1 MLGPYEHFLKPNNM
15 RKRIDFNTEDLES
28 LTHSQLKR
36 VTDYWLRQYLLS
48 EADIRNGRIRCPIK
62 GKWYPINKI
71 QVCHY
76 IDRATMCLRYD
87 LTNCHLISEASN
99 VWDARIAE
107 EGYKSKHHK
116 EYEEYLGEKN
126 MEYLLDMSKKI
137 CIFAKEDY
145 ISKIKEFRNGTS
157 V

>member
-1 MLGPYEHFLKPNNM
+1 MA
-15 RKRIDFNTEDLES
+15 KRIDFNTEDLES

-36 VTDYWLRQYLLS
+36 VADYWLRQYLLS
-48 EADIRNGRIRCPIK
+48 KADIRNGRIRCPIK

-76 IDRATMCLRYD
+76 IDRAIMCLRYD
-87 LTNCHLISEASN
+87 LINCHLISEESN
-99 VWDARIAE
+99 VWDARIQI

-116 EYEEYLGEKN
+116 DYEEYLGEKN
-126 MEYLLDMSKKI
+126 IKYLLEMSKNI

-145 ISKIKEFRNGTS
+145 ISKIKFFKNGTS